1 MLNNGKRDTINA
13 SAIGEFVYCARAY
26 GLRHVTD
33 GAADPAAAARAA
45 QGQPA
50 TWRPGARL
58 LLAERW
64 HRHATDRRW
73 GTLAHHRH
81 HRATRASHLLA
92 RAGLLVMAAGLVL
105 GLLSVIR
112 P

>member
-1 MLNNGKRDTINA
+1 MINA
-13 SAIGEFVYCARAY
+13 SAVGEFVYCARAY
-26 GLRHVTD
+26 GLRRVTD
-33 GAADPAAAARAA
+33 GAAAPVAAARAA

-64 HRHATDRRW
+64 QVSDTARRR

-81 HRATRASHLLA
+81 HRAARASQLLA
-92 RAGLLVMAAGLVL
+92 RAGLLVMAVALLL
-105 GLLSVIR
+105 GLLTVIR